1 MAVRTIGLEI
11 KIDGV
16 SKTVTSIKELE
27 GEIQNLQERLK
38 GVAIGSDEFKRLQ
51 GELRAASG
59 ELEDFNKRSEG
70 ISLERQIE
78 AVGKF
83 TGGVTAG
90 FAAATA
96 AAELFGKETEGI
108 QQAATTAQNLL
119 TVALGARAAAET
131 LVGARTLIQV
141 ASTKL
146 ATLATTA
153 QSIATRGLTA
163 NLRALYATMLAN
175 PFTAVLAVVGALTA
189 AFIAFSDSAEE
200 SSTKIQDLSDF
211 ITQDISN
218 LIEYQKILNDTN
230 STEEQRRLIKERLV
244 KLFPELNKQFDTQNR
259 LTEKGNTLLTQRVQA
274 LILQEQIEQRLKQ
287 IAELRNKVVT
297 EQNRNIDDEVQ
308 KTVKWYQS
316 ATTLFRN
323 LTIERN
329 KNLQDFQKQIQL
341 LETDLQKL
349 LTQQAPLPS
358 LTTITP
364 KERVDPELANTKRRI
379 ELIQNELEKSL
390 ENLKDAYEKERKE
403 AKKNREDLTL
413 VDDVYLQNKNKLF
426 KDFYEK
432 QFIPTIES
440 LEKELNETVIGSYL
454 IDEQNLIKSQNKR
467 KREFEDFYESIQ
479 VIIEKNNKLTAEEQ
493 TNLLKQLGRIDNVL
507 LKKNQQEL
515 NDLRLQSQIEGLK
528 SIQEISEKFG
538 QENLDNQIK
547 LFNAEFDEFKRTE
560 LDKIKT
566 KIQAEETLKILKGEN
581 RELTEKER
589 ISIEATA
596 RVEIRDYEKRLE
608 LLRKINIE
616 RLKLANE
623 VTQAEKKSNEEV
635 LQNDKQYFTD
645 LLKLQETYKGDK
657 ERLDKEITNLDN
669 QRKLRDLQTEKKLV
683 DDKIRIYEKYNQDL
697 NALNTRRA
705 QLEGRLT
712 TEFGGPFIEGIT
724 PQEDLAAIQ
733 GELNRVK
740 KQIND
745 YVAGVIDPV
754 ELEKLKNRALELQT
768 AINTATNVKPAD
780 DSFQT
785 ALGNIQTYLQ
795 TFSNAINQIS
805 QISQQQFSM
814 QLTNLESQYEKQ
826 IELLDELYQRNQND
840 AIAQERIEKKKLEN
854 TKIFEEKKKQIEKQA
869 RISSLQATLIQ
880 TIASAAQAVVTTLAN
895 PNLGPAA
902 KAIIIGIEG
911 LLATASIATIRQQ
924 IAQAQALR
932 RGGKIKKQMATGG
945 MVVGPSHEQGGVNFG
960 RFELEGGEAVI
971 NRQSSLN
978 YGGLLSSINES
989 GGGRPIINNV
999 LDSRLVEVL
1008 AKGRQEPIRA
1018 YVFESDITN
1027 AQTINRKLEQLT
1039 TL

>member
-16 SKTVTSIKELE
+16 SKTVSSIKELE
-27 GEIQNLQERLK
+27 TEIQNLQQRLK

-96 AAELFGKETEGI
+96 AAQLLGAEQESQEQITK
-108 QQAATTAQNLL
+108 AATTAQNLL
-119 TVALGARAAAET
+119 TVALGARAIAE
-131 LVGARTLIQV
+131 VAVSANTLIQV
-141 ASTKL
+141 ASTKA

-153 QSIATRGLTA
+153 QTIATRGLTA
-163 NLRALYATMLAN
+163 NLRALYATLLAN
-175 PFTAVLAVVGALTA
+175 PYTAILAVVGALA
-189 AFIAFSDSAEE
+189 AAYLAFSDSVDDATVSLE
-200 SSTKIQDLSDF
+200 KLQNAA
-211 ITQDISN
+211 QN
-218 LIEYQKILNDTN
+218 TN
-230 STEEQRRLIKERLV
+230 
-244 KLFPELNKQFDTQNR
+244 
-259 LTEKGNTLLTQRVQA
+259 
-274 LILQEQIEQRLKQ
+274 QE
-287 IAELRNKVVT
+287 IAR
-297 EQNRNIDDEVQ
+297 
-308 KTVKWYQS
+308 
-316 ATTLFRN
+316 
-323 LTIERN
+323 
-329 KNLQDFQKQIQL
+329 
-341 LETDLQKL
+341 QKL
-349 LTQQAPLPS
+349 LDEQQVLLAEKRGASEEEIARLRQQGVDNERRMLTLLQQQLNTEITRLTNLKVRGTATKEELDVLEQLNKDYITTTNS
-358 LTTITP
+358 LITLGNQQLKNEIEITNEKKKQREEQARIN
-364 KERVDPELANTKRRI
+364 KERRAESRALEISLIENQTLRELATLEEKFNTDLDKIDKTRKQDR
-379 ELIQNELEKSL
+379 LNLEKKYNQDRAKIYETFFKTIDDLQEENFLSESDKFALSQKRTL
-390 ENLKDAYEKERKE
+390 EQFQKFFQDYFEIYNTEYF
-403 AKKNREDLTL
+403 KKNIILERLTQKQRTDA
-413 VDDVYLQNKNKLF
+413 VEFANK
-426 KDFYEK
+426 
-432 QFIPTIES
+432 QI
-440 LEKELNETVIGSYL
+440 
-454 IDEQNLIKSQNKR
+454 
-467 KREFEDFYESIQ
+467 
-479 VIIEKNNKLTAEEQ
+479 
-493 TNLLKQLGRIDNVL
+493 
-507 LKKNQQEL
+507 
-515 NDLRLQSQIEGLK
+515 IEGLK
-528 SIQEISEKFG
+528 SLNEL
-538 QENLDNQIK
+538 QENLGKQNLNNQIE
-547 LFNAEFDEFKRTE
+547 LYEREFKQFETAE
-560 LDKIKT
+560 LNKFKSFVEFRE
-566 KIQAEETLKILKGEN
+566 KEKILQGQN
-581 RELTEKER
+581 RDLTF
-589 ISIEATA
+589 IEQSRLAAIVKLETD
-596 RVEIRDYEKRLE
+596 RYQKSLE

-616 RLKLANE
+616 RLKLVNE
-623 VTQAEKKSNEEV
+623 ITQAEKKSNEEV

-657 ERLDKEITNLDN
+657 ERLDREITNLDN

-683 DDKIRIYEKYNQDL
+683 DEKIRIYEKYNQDL

-733 GELNRVK
+733 GELARVK

-795 TFSNAINQIS
+795 TFSNAINTIGQLT
-805 QISQQQFSM
+805 QTQFSM
-814 QLTNLESQYEKQ
+814 QLEKLESDYQKTMDNIVGDTVEANAKRTEAEK
-826 IELLDELYQRNQND
+826 IYQ
-840 AIAQERIEKKKLEN
+840 
-854 TKIFEEKKKQIEKQA
+854 EKKKQIEKQA

-895 PNLGPAA
+895 PNLGPAG

-924 IAQAQALR
+924 IAQAQSLR

-945 MVVGPSHEQGGVNFG
+945 MVVGPSHEQGGVDFG

>member
-16 SKTVTSIKELE
+16 SKTVSSIKELE
-27 GEIQNLQERLK
+27 TEIQNLQQRLK

-96 AAELFGKETEGI
+96 AAQLLGAEQESQEQITK
-108 QQAATTAQNLL
+108 AATTAQNLL
-119 TVALGARAAAET
+119 TVALGARAIAE
-131 LVGARTLIQV
+131 VAVSANTLIQV
-141 ASTKL
+141 ASTKA

-153 QSIATRGLTA
+153 QTIATRGLTA
-163 NLRALYATMLAN
+163 NLRALYATLLAN
-175 PFTAVLAVVGALTA
+175 PYTAILAVVGALA
-189 AFIAFSDSAEE
+189 AAYLAFSDSVDEAAVSLE
-200 SSTKIQDLSDF
+200 KLQNAA
-211 ITQDISN
+211 QN
-218 LIEYQKILNDTN
+218 TN
-230 STEEQRRLIKERLV
+230 
-244 KLFPELNKQFDTQNR
+244 
-259 LTEKGNTLLTQRVQA
+259 
-274 LILQEQIEQRLKQ
+274 QE
-287 IAELRNKVVT
+287 IAR
-297 EQNRNIDDEVQ
+297 
-308 KTVKWYQS
+308 
-316 ATTLFRN
+316 
-323 LTIERN
+323 
-329 KNLQDFQKQIQL
+329 
-341 LETDLQKL
+341 QKL
-349 LTQQAPLPS
+349 LDEQQVLLAEKRGASEQEIARLRQQGVDNERRM
-358 LTTITP
+358 LTLLQQQLNNQIA
-364 KERVDPELANTKRRI
+364 RL
-379 ELIQNELEKSL
+379 S
-390 ENLKDAYEKERKE
+390 NLKATGRATKE
-403 AKKNREDLTL
+403 
-413 VDDVYLQNKNKLF
+413 
-426 KDFYEK
+426 
-432 QFIPTIES
+432 
-440 LEKELNETVIGSYL
+440 EL
-454 IDEQNLIKSQNKR
+454 D
-467 KREFEDFYESIQ
+467 
-479 VIIEKNNKLTAEEQ
+479 
-493 TNLLKQLGRIDNVL
+493 LLKQLNKDYVTTTNSLITLGNQQLKNEIEITNEKKKQREEQARINKERRAESRALEISLIENQTLRELATLEEKFNTDLDKIDKTRKQDRLNL
-507 LKKNQQEL
+507 EKKYNQDRAKIYETFFKTIDDLQEENFLSESDKFALSQKRTLEQFQKFFQDYFEIYDTEYFKKNIILE
-515 NDLRLQSQIEGLK
+515 RLTQKQRTDAVEFANKQIIEGLK
-528 SIQEISEKFG
+528 SLNEL
-538 QENLDNQIK
+538 QENLGKQNLNNQIE
-547 LFNAEFDEFKRTE
+547 LYEREFKQFETAE
-560 LDKIKT
+560 LNKFKSFVEFRE
-566 KIQAEETLKILKGEN
+566 KEKILQGQN
-581 RELTEKER
+581 RDLTF
-589 ISIEATA
+589 IEQSRLAAIVKLETD
-596 RVEIRDYEKRLE
+596 RYQKSLE

-616 RLKLANE
+616 RLKLVNE
-623 VTQAEKKSNEEV
+623 ITQAEKKSNEEV

-657 ERLDKEITNLDN
+657 ERLDREITNLDN

-683 DDKIRIYEKYNQDL
+683 DEKIRIYEKYNQDL

-733 GELNRVK
+733 GELARVK

-795 TFSNAINQIS
+795 TFSNAINTIGQLT
-805 QISQQQFSM
+805 QTQFSM
-814 QLTNLESQYEKQ
+814 QLEKLESDYQKTMDNIVGDTVEANAKRTEAEK
-826 IELLDELYQRNQND
+826 IYQ
-840 AIAQERIEKKKLEN
+840 
-854 TKIFEEKKKQIEKQA
+854 EKKKQIEKQA

-895 PNLGPAA
+895 PNLGPAG

-924 IAQAQALR
+924 IAQAQSLR

-945 MVVGPSHEQGGVNFG
+945 MVVGPSHEQGGVDFG

>member
-16 SKTVTSIKELE
+16 SKTVSSIKELE
-27 GEIQNLQERLK
+27 TEIQNLQQRLK

-96 AAELFGKETEGI
+96 AAQLLGAEQESQEQITK
-108 QQAATTAQNLL
+108 AATTAQNLL
-119 TVALGARAAAET
+119 TVALGARAIAE
-131 LVGARTLIQV
+131 VAVSANTLIQV
-141 ASTKL
+141 ASTKA

-153 QSIATRGLTA
+153 QTIATRGLTA
-163 NLRALYATMLAN
+163 NLRALYATLLAN
-175 PFTAVLAVVGALTA
+175 PYTAILAVVGALA
-189 AFIAFSDSAEE
+189 AAYLAFSDSVDEAAVSLE
-200 SSTKIQDLSDF
+200 KLQNAA
-211 ITQDISN
+211 QN
-218 LIEYQKILNDTN
+218 TN
-230 STEEQRRLIKERLV
+230 
-244 KLFPELNKQFDTQNR
+244 
-259 LTEKGNTLLTQRVQA
+259 
-274 LILQEQIEQRLKQ
+274 QE
-287 IAELRNKVVT
+287 IAR
-297 EQNRNIDDEVQ
+297 
-308 KTVKWYQS
+308 
-316 ATTLFRN
+316 
-323 LTIERN
+323 
-329 KNLQDFQKQIQL
+329 
-341 LETDLQKL
+341 QKL
-349 LTQQAPLPS
+349 LDEQQVLLAEKRGASEQEIARLRQQGVDNERRMLTLLQQQLNNQIARLSNLKATGRATKEELDLLQQLNKDYITTTNS
-358 LTTITP
+358 LITLGNQQLKNEIEITNEKKKQREEQARIN
-364 KERVDPELANTKRRI
+364 KERRAESRALEISLIENQTLRELATLEEKFNTDLDKIDKTRKQDR
-379 ELIQNELEKSL
+379 LNLEKKYNQDRAKIYETFFKTIDDLQEENFLSESDKFALSQKRTL
-390 ENLKDAYEKERKE
+390 EQFQKFFQDYFEIYDTEYF
-403 AKKNREDLTL
+403 KKNIILERLTQKQRTDA
-413 VDDVYLQNKNKLF
+413 VEFANK
-426 KDFYEK
+426 
-432 QFIPTIES
+432 QI
-440 LEKELNETVIGSYL
+440 
-454 IDEQNLIKSQNKR
+454 
-467 KREFEDFYESIQ
+467 
-479 VIIEKNNKLTAEEQ
+479 
-493 TNLLKQLGRIDNVL
+493 
-507 LKKNQQEL
+507 
-515 NDLRLQSQIEGLK
+515 IEGLK
-528 SIQEISEKFG
+528 SLNEL
-538 QENLDNQIK
+538 QENLGKQNLNNQIE
-547 LFNAEFDEFKRTE
+547 LYEREFKQFETAE
-560 LDKIKT
+560 LNKFKSFVEFRE
-566 KIQAEETLKILKGEN
+566 KEKILQGQN
-581 RELTEKER
+581 RDLTF
-589 ISIEATA
+589 IEQSRLAAIVKLETD
-596 RVEIRDYEKRLE
+596 RYQKSLE

-616 RLKLANE
+616 RLKLVNE
-623 VTQAEKKSNEEV
+623 ITQAEKKSNEEV

-657 ERLDKEITNLDN
+657 ERLDREITNLDN

-683 DDKIRIYEKYNQDL
+683 DEKIRIYEKYNQDL

-733 GELNRVK
+733 GELARVK

-795 TFSNAINQIS
+795 TFSNAINTIGQLT
-805 QISQQQFSM
+805 QTQFSM
-814 QLTNLESQYEKQ
+814 QLEKLESDYQKTMDNIVGDTVEANAKRTEAEK
-826 IELLDELYQRNQND
+826 IYQ
-840 AIAQERIEKKKLEN
+840 
-854 TKIFEEKKKQIEKQA
+854 EKKKQIEKQA

-895 PNLGPAA
+895 PNLGPAG

-924 IAQAQALR
+924 IAQAQSLR

-945 MVVGPSHEQGGVNFG
+945 MVVGPSHEQGGVDFG

>member
-16 SKTVTSIKELE
+16 SKTVSSIKELE
-27 GEIQNLQERLK
+27 TEIQNLQQRLK

-96 AAELFGKETEGI
+96 AAQLLGAEQESQEQITK
-108 QQAATTAQNLL
+108 AATTAQNLL
-119 TVALGARAAAET
+119 TVALGARAIAE
-131 LVGARTLIQV
+131 VAVSANTLIQV
-141 ASTKL
+141 ASTKA

-153 QSIATRGLTA
+153 QTIATRGLTA
-163 NLRALYATMLAN
+163 NLRALYATLLAN
-175 PFTAVLAVVGALTA
+175 PYTAILAVVGALA
-189 AFIAFSDSAEE
+189 AAYLAFSDSVDEAAVSLE
-200 SSTKIQDLSDF
+200 KLQNAA
-211 ITQDISN
+211 QN
-218 LIEYQKILNDTN
+218 TN
-230 STEEQRRLIKERLV
+230 
-244 KLFPELNKQFDTQNR
+244 
-259 LTEKGNTLLTQRVQA
+259 
-274 LILQEQIEQRLKQ
+274 QE
-287 IAELRNKVVT
+287 IAR
-297 EQNRNIDDEVQ
+297 
-308 KTVKWYQS
+308 
-316 ATTLFRN
+316 
-323 LTIERN
+323 
-329 KNLQDFQKQIQL
+329 
-341 LETDLQKL
+341 QKL
-349 LTQQAPLPS
+349 LDEQQVLLAEKRGASEQEIARLRQQGVDNERRMLTLLQQQLNNQIARLSNLKATGRATKEELDLLQQLNKDYITTTNS
-358 LTTITP
+358 LITLGNQQLKNEIEITNEKKKQREEQARIN
-364 KERVDPELANTKRRI
+364 KERRAESRALEISLIENQTLRELATLEEKFNTDLDKIDKTRKQDR
-379 ELIQNELEKSL
+379 LNLEKKYNQDRAKIYETFFKTIDDLQEENFLSESDKFALSQKRTL
-390 ENLKDAYEKERKE
+390 EQFQKFFQDYFEIYDTEYF
-403 AKKNREDLTL
+403 KKNIILERLTQKQRTDA
-413 VDDVYLQNKNKLF
+413 VEFANK
-426 KDFYEK
+426 
-432 QFIPTIES
+432 QI
-440 LEKELNETVIGSYL
+440 
-454 IDEQNLIKSQNKR
+454 
-467 KREFEDFYESIQ
+467 
-479 VIIEKNNKLTAEEQ
+479 
-493 TNLLKQLGRIDNVL
+493 
-507 LKKNQQEL
+507 
-515 NDLRLQSQIEGLK
+515 IEGLK
-528 SIQEISEKFG
+528 SLNEL
-538 QENLDNQIK
+538 QENLGKQNLNNQIE
-547 LFNAEFDEFKRTE
+547 LYEREFKQFETAE
-560 LDKIKT
+560 LNKFKSFVEFRE
-566 KIQAEETLKILKGEN
+566 KEKILQGQN
-581 RELTEKER
+581 RDLTF
-589 ISIEATA
+589 IEQSRLAAIVKLETD
-596 RVEIRDYEKRLE
+596 RYQKSLE

-616 RLKLANE
+616 RLKLVNE
-623 VTQAEKKSNEEV
+623 ITQAEKKSNEEV

-657 ERLDKEITNLDN
+657 ERLDREITNLDN

-683 DDKIRIYEKYNQDL
+683 DEKIRIYEKYNQDL

-733 GELNRVK
+733 GELARVK

-768 AINTATNVKPAD
+768 AINTATNVKPID
-780 DSFQT
+780 DSFQN

-795 TFSNAINQIS
+795 TFSNAINTIS
-805 QISQQQFSM
+805 QLTQTQFSM
-814 QLTNLESQYEKQ
+814 QLEKLESDYQKTMDNIVGDTVEANAKRTEAEK
-826 IELLDELYQRNQND
+826 IYQ
-840 AIAQERIEKKKLEN
+840 
-854 TKIFEEKKKQIEKQA
+854 EKKKQIEKQA

-895 PNLGPAA
+895 PNLGPAG

>member
-16 SKTVTSIKELE
+16 SKTVSSIKELE
-27 GEIQNLQERLK
+27 TEIQNLQQRLK

-96 AAELFGKETEGI
+96 AAQLLGAEQESQEQITK
-108 QQAATTAQNLL
+108 AATTAQNLL
-119 TVALGARAAAET
+119 TVALGARAIAE
-131 LVGARTLIQV
+131 VAVSANTLIQV
-141 ASTKL
+141 ASTKA

-153 QSIATRGLTA
+153 QTIATRGLTA
-163 NLRALYATMLAN
+163 NLRALYATLLAN
-175 PFTAVLAVVGALTA
+175 PYTAILAVVGALA
-189 AFIAFSDSAEE
+189 AAYLAFSDSVDEAAVSLE
-200 SSTKIQDLSDF
+200 KLQNAA
-211 ITQDISN
+211 QN
-218 LIEYQKILNDTN
+218 TN
-230 STEEQRRLIKERLV
+230 
-244 KLFPELNKQFDTQNR
+244 
-259 LTEKGNTLLTQRVQA
+259 
-274 LILQEQIEQRLKQ
+274 QE
-287 IAELRNKVVT
+287 IAR
-297 EQNRNIDDEVQ
+297 
-308 KTVKWYQS
+308 
-316 ATTLFRN
+316 
-323 LTIERN
+323 
-329 KNLQDFQKQIQL
+329 
-341 LETDLQKL
+341 QKL
-349 LTQQAPLPS
+349 LDEQQVLLAEKRGASEQEIARLRQQGVDNERRMLTLLQQQLNNQIARLSNLKATGRATKEELDLLQQLNKDYITTTNS
-358 LTTITP
+358 LITLGNQQLKNEIEITNEKKKQREEQARIN
-364 KERVDPELANTKRRI
+364 KERRAESRALEISLIENQTLRELATLEEKFNTDLDKIDKTRKQDR
-379 ELIQNELEKSL
+379 LNLEKKYNQDRAKIYETFFKTIDDLQEENFLSESDKFALSQKRTL
-390 ENLKDAYEKERKE
+390 EQFQKFFQDYFEIYDTEYF
-403 AKKNREDLTL
+403 KKNIILERLTQKQRTDA
-413 VDDVYLQNKNKLF
+413 VEFANK
-426 KDFYEK
+426 
-432 QFIPTIES
+432 QI
-440 LEKELNETVIGSYL
+440 
-454 IDEQNLIKSQNKR
+454 
-467 KREFEDFYESIQ
+467 
-479 VIIEKNNKLTAEEQ
+479 
-493 TNLLKQLGRIDNVL
+493 
-507 LKKNQQEL
+507 
-515 NDLRLQSQIEGLK
+515 IEGLK
-528 SIQEISEKFG
+528 SLNEL
-538 QENLDNQIK
+538 QENLGKQNLNNQIE
-547 LFNAEFDEFKRTE
+547 LYEREFKQFETAE
-560 LDKIKT
+560 LNKFKSFVEFRE
-566 KIQAEETLKILKGEN
+566 KEKILQGQN
-581 RELTEKER
+581 RDLTF
-589 ISIEATA
+589 IEQSRLAAIVKLETD
-596 RVEIRDYEKRLE
+596 RYQKSLE

-616 RLKLANE
+616 RLKLVNE
-623 VTQAEKKSNEEV
+623 ITQAEKKSNEEV

-657 ERLDKEITNLDN
+657 ERLDREITNLDN

-683 DDKIRIYEKYNQDL
+683 DEKIRIYEKYNQDL

-733 GELNRVK
+733 GELARVK

-795 TFSNAINQIS
+795 TFSNAINTIGQLT
-805 QISQQQFSM
+805 QTQFSM
-814 QLTNLESQYEKQ
+814 QLEKLESDYQKTMDNIVGDTVEANAKRTEAEK
-826 IELLDELYQRNQND
+826 IYQ
-840 AIAQERIEKKKLEN
+840 
-854 TKIFEEKKKQIEKQA
+854 EKKKQIEKQA

-895 PNLGPAA
+895 PNLGPAG

>member
-16 SKTVTSIKELE
+16 SKTVSSIKELE
-27 GEIQNLQERLK
+27 TEIQNLQQRLK

-96 AAELFGKETEGI
+96 AAQLLGAEQESQEQITK
-108 QQAATTAQNLL
+108 AATTAQNLL
-119 TVALGARAAAET
+119 TVALGARAIAE
-131 LVGARTLIQV
+131 VAVSANTLIQV
-141 ASTKL
+141 ASTKA

-153 QSIATRGLTA
+153 QTIATRGLTA
-163 NLRALYATMLAN
+163 NLRALYATLLAN
-175 PFTAVLAVVGALTA
+175 PYTAILAVVGALA
-189 AFIAFSDSAEE
+189 AAYLAFSDSVDDATVSLEKLQNAAQNTNQEIARQKLLDEQQVLLAEKRGASE
-200 SSTKIQDLSDF
+200 QEIARLRQQGVDNERRMLTLLQQQLNTEITRLTNLKVRGTATKEELDVLEQLNKDYITTTNSLITLGNQQLKNEIEITNEKKKQREEQARLNKEEKQRIEDLKVKLIENETLARLETLRNQFSRDIIGKGINEVILLEKVFAKETQKVLDDFEKGFLDLQRETLLPQSEQYEISQNKILETVRKFFKEYKQINQEEFAGQEEIINQLQTKIA
-211 ITQDISN
+211 
-218 LIEYQKILNDTN
+218 LNVY
-230 STEEQRRLIKERLV
+230 R
-244 KLFPELNKQFDTQNR
+244 KQ
-259 LTEKGNTLLTQRVQA
+259 
-274 LILQEQIEQRLKQ
+274 QEQIL
-287 IAELRNKVVT
+287 
-297 EQNRNIDDEVQ
+297 
-308 KTVKWYQS
+308 
-316 ATTLFRN
+316 
-323 LTIERN
+323 
-329 KNLQDFQKQIQL
+329 
-341 LETDLQKL
+341 
-349 LTQQAPLPS
+349 
-358 LTTITP
+358 
-364 KERVDPELANTKRRI
+364 
-379 ELIQNELEKSL
+379 
-390 ENLKDAYEKERKE
+390 
-403 AKKNREDLTL
+403 
-413 VDDVYLQNKNKLF
+413 
-426 KDFYEK
+426 
-432 QFIPTIES
+432 
-440 LEKELNETVIGSYL
+440 
-454 IDEQNLIKSQNKR
+454 
-467 KREFEDFYESIQ
+467 
-479 VIIEKNNKLTAEEQ
+479 
-493 TNLLKQLGRIDNVL
+493 
-507 LKKNQQEL
+507 
-515 NDLRLQSQIEGLK
+515 EGLK
-528 SIQEISEKFG
+528 SFYDTQEKLGIENVDTQIEIYKKEFEAFSLNEIEKFTKLIRIQE
-538 QENLDNQIK
+538 
-547 LFNAEFDEFKRTE
+547 KRR
-560 LDKIKT
+560 
-566 KIQAEETLKILKGEN
+566 ILNGEN
-581 RELTEKER
+581 RELTEGEINQINELILSEGKLFNER
-589 ISIEATA
+589 LIQIG
-596 RVEIRDYEKRLE
+596 
-608 LLRKINIE
+608 KINIE
-616 RLKLANE
+616 RIRLSNKI
-623 VTQAEKKSNEEV
+623 TQAEKKSNEEV

-657 ERLDKEITNLDN
+657 ERLDREITNLDN

-683 DDKIRIYEKYNQDL
+683 DEKIRIYEKYNQDL

-733 GELNRVK
+733 GELARVK

-795 TFSNAINQIS
+795 TFSNAINTIGQLT
-805 QISQQQFSM
+805 QTQFSM
-814 QLTNLESQYEKQ
+814 QLEKLESDYQKTMDNIVGDTVEANAKRTEAEK
-826 IELLDELYQRNQND
+826 IYQ
-840 AIAQERIEKKKLEN
+840 
-854 TKIFEEKKKQIEKQA
+854 EKKKQIEKQA

-895 PNLGPAA
+895 PNLGPAG